1 MGKWNGLPHEPQYL
15 CGAYARTTGEPC
27 KRFARK
33 NGRCKLHGGASTG
46 AKRPHIK
53 HGLYT
58 KDAIELSRH
67 YKCLVSEINTLIEQM
82 DINQND

>member
-15 CGAYARTTGEPC
+15 CGAYARSTGKPC

-46 AKRPHIK
+46 AKQPYVK
-53 HGLYT
+53 HGGYS
-58 KDAIELSRH
+58 KNYIETYQDYARLMSLTS
-67 YKCLVSEINTLIEQM
+67 C
-82 DINQND
+82 